1 MLLVDSW
8 CLNRQST
15 DDAEDIVL
23 AHDQVSIAVD
33 LDFSAAVFRNQHLVA
48 GFNGEID
55 FLAVVVNFTGA
66 KSDDFATT
74 LPSCGFSF
82 AVSGIMMPPFF
93 TSVSSIGCT
102 STRSPSGLTLTD
114 AIISFSTPLFT

>member
-33 LDFSAAVFRNQHLVA
+33 LDFSAAVFRDQHLVA
-48 GFNGEID
+48 GFYGEID
-55 FLAVVVNFTGA
+55 FLALVVNFTGA
-66 KSDDFATT
+66 KIDDFSFLRFFLHGIRSTDDAV
-74 LPSCGFSF
+74 LYFSLF
-82 AVSGIMMPPFF
+82 YRLNSHL
-93 TSVSSIGCT
+93 
-102 STRSPSGLTLTD
+102 LT
-114 AIISFSTPLFT
+114 

>member
-55 FLAVVVNFTGA
+55 FLSIVVNFTGA
-66 KSDDFATT
+66 KSDDFAFLRFFLRGIRDNDTA
-74 LPSCGFSF
+74 LLYFS
-82 AVSGIMMPPFF
+82 
-93 TSVSSIGCT
+93 
-102 STRSPSGLTLTD
+102 
-114 AIISFSTPLFT
+114 LFNRLH